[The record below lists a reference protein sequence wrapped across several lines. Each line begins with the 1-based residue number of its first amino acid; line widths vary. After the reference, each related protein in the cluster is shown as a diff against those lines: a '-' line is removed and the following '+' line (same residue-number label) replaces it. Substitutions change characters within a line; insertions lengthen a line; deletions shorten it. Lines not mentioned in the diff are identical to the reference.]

1 MRFHVRAEFAV
12 SSTPP
17 PRQSALDEEYP
28 APVVIITDITAE
40 DRPQIGATITVID
53 HNASAIER
61 LLVGSYSAID
71 FAKAGSAARRH
82 PLNHAEEDQ
91 HIQAAGDTTR
101 HDAIAKAMVDQRNN
115 FTSPTRL
122 PASR

>member
-1 MRFHVRAEFAV
+1 M

-17 PRQSALDEEYP
+17 PRQSHVDEEYP

-40 DRPQIGATITVID
+40 VGPQIGATITVID
-53 HNASAIER
+53 HNASAIEVW
-61 LLVGSYSAID
+61 LAGSYSAID
-71 FAKAGSAARRH
+71 FAKAELTARDN

-91 HIQAAGDTTR
+91 HIQAAGDTNA
-101 HDAIAKAMVDQRNN
+101 HDAIAKAMVDQRNS
-115 FTSPTRL
+115 FTSPRAL